1 MLQSDLNVCLGMDD
15 CMQLWLHTCKYV
27 ASESC
32 RDCKPSE
39 GVITPAATEH
49 RQKTQAGGE
58 VLQVIFH
65 PFCFLRKR

>member
-1 MLQSDLNVCLGMDD
+1 MCLGTDD
-15 CMQLWLHTCKYV
+15 YMQLWLHTCKYV

-32 RDCKPSE
+32 RDSKQSE

-49 RQKTQAGGE
+49 RQKTQAGGG
-58 VLQVIFH
+58 VLQVIVH